1 MAPHQPYAEAITE
14 NRRICILRLLEAQ
27 EAYSA
32 NDSVLQMALEGF
44 WFSESRDRVRTD
56 LQWLEEQG
64 VLEVH
69 KPTDRVWVAKLTSRG
84 VDVARGRTV
93 VPGIQRPSP

>member
-1 MAPHQPYAEAITE
+1 MAE

-27 EAYSA
+27 SEYSA
-32 NDSVLQMALEGF
+32 NDSVLQMALEAFGF
-44 WFSESRDRVRTD
+44 AESRDALHTD

-64 VLEVH
+64 VVTTRIVGE
-69 KPTDRVWVAKLTSRG
+69 RVWVAKLTSRG
-84 VDVARGRTV
+84 VDVAKGRTV